1 LTQDA
6 PYKFYSKP
14 ELQDCCLLVC
24 WYEDV
29 TKLGQWI
36 VDYLRRKLKNQLF
49 CEIEPEGFFQLGGV
63 FVEDNVAKFPESK
76 FYYYP
81 EKKLVVLRSNSP
93 RTEWYKFLNIV
104 MDIADESCRIREIYT
119 IGSMVTLAAHTTPR
133 LLLSTVNSSEM
144 KAMLSCYDL
153 ARDMDYETPPG
164 QRPTISSYLLWVARR
179 RNIPGVAL
187 WVPVPFYLLS
197 TGDPRAYRKT
207 ADFLN
212 QRFSL
217 DIDLSD
223 IDEEI
228 HQQNVKI
235 AGVANKFPELDSFFR
250 KLEANISLSDQE
262 NNRLVQ
268 IMEENLDKED

>member
-1 LTQDA
+1 LTQDR
-6 PYKFYSKP
+6 PYKFYDKP
-14 ELQDCCLLVC
+14 ELQDSRLLVC
-24 WYEDV
+24 WYEDI

-36 VDYLRRKLKNQLF
+36 VDYLRRKLHIQLL

-63 FVEDNVAKFPESK
+63 SVEDDVAKFPESK
-76 FYYYP
+76 FYYCS
-81 EKKLVVLRSNSP
+81 EKKLVILLSNSP
-93 RTEWYKFLNIV
+93 GTEWYQFLNTV
-104 MDIADESCRIREIYT
+104 MDIADEGCRVREIYT
-119 IGSMVTLAAHTTPR
+119 IGSMVTLAAHTMPS
-133 LLLSTVNSSEM
+133 LLLATVNSPEM
-144 KAMLSCYDL
+144 KAALSHYDL

-197 TGDPRAYRKT
+197 TGDPRAFRKI

-223 IDEEI
+223 IDEKI

-235 AGVANKFPELDSFFR
+235 AEVANKFPEVDSFFR
-250 KLEANISLSDQE
+250 KLETNISLNEEE
-262 NNRLVQ
+262 NNRLAQ
-268 IMEENLDKED
+268 IMEENLSADD